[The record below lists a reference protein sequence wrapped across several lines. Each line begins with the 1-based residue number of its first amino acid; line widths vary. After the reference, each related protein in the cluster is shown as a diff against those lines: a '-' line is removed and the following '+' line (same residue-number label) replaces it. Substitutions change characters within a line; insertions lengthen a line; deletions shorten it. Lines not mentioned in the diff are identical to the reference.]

1 MGVFDKAIPTYTIN
15 NRGGVV
21 ITRPEETPYIDDIFD
36 PVFNK
41 AVRDSL
47 LERSNGSFG
56 AAMVRGYGELL
67 RNTFV
72 GHNDQWGMFGP
83 GMGVLSTFGRSMD
96 KADDFILGA
105 MTEAVRGLSGEKMQ
119 NPFTRIFRDDYDY
132 TGKGLLAATTNLA
145 SPLVGGVRTTEDDF
159 KGLWNVPAVALE
171 LATDPGV
178 MGGAVSRRLLSKEA
192 RKASA
197 SDLLRN
203 LGKADGKTRVGTAAK
218 LLSDYDDFM
227 SRVAIDVTAPG
238 LRPLLRKIKHA
249 AKQLFGANS
258 ANPYADTP
266 LHDYRDAGSPP
277 TDNAPD
283 SGFDEVLENDIEPI
297 TPDMPETADVKFD
310 SAIDDASQLGKKK
323 KRGRPAKMEQDAD
336 IATEISA
343 EVQRAYINA
352 ERRRHGEKLEELPS
366 AAGMFAGRQSSKVES
381 SYERLQRVKKEMT
394 DLTATTMQDN
404 TQAFETVV
412 KRHAKTPPASDKN
425 VQNLLNA
432 LDALSD
438 ETTFNPELV
447 SGRAPAELLN
457 LAHRRIDKILDDI
470 RVSQPTINVD
480 ALRDALY
487 DTLNKFAKGKYVS
500 NALDPVDMGQWLQ
513 QIVYNNAATSSPHIR
528 VYNSIRKTPEIAEK
542 AAEGVQAA
550 IGTVFD
556 NIRLRGDVPY
566 NARELME
573 TFSKDPYLYSLLLDV
588 DPAVTKDPLKL
599 SKTETLAKT
608 KFTYR
613 THGKRVAPETASTL
627 DLYAALTDPEYYKT
641 PMTAY
646 EYIQDATELYN
657 RVQKMADRIEKRIK
671 LPPNLGEYVDDT
683 GELVPVE
690 LDNVKAIPVRR
701 NRAMVEYTRPVLD
714 AAKDRLE
721 NEYQKYL
728 EHGSIGDSFL
738 SALETYMPKKEVDA
752 FWDAVSSR
760 VRYSNLPM
768 LEQTMDK
775 AYERLDA
782 WSAYLDLQDM
792 VNSFEPFLDVG
803 ANSPT
808 DYAINRL
815 LGASHIPLENETAFL
830 DDLARAQSVG
840 KHDAYRPR
848 MQIKIEEDAPY
859 AVYNRKAKTAA
870 DALDALFKA
879 RKPGEYWNNVV
890 FELDGVKYTLGKPS
904 EGVKSLKDADRLT
917 YSILRGVADKNSKG
931 YITGFSPYASE
942 ALRRFAEGDFV
953 GFAGGFLSYTPD
965 SVRHALGMAEAMQEA
980 VSKGT
985 MSNYYGVFEY
995 NGKKYSIG
1003 SPDKLPKDVL
1013 SLQEAAP
1020 QTYNALTAMFERAST
1035 PGHGSTKYVIGFKP
1049 EVQALLS
1056 GANETFSWNGLH
1068 IPVKPSTNLLLGNTP
1083 TAIDAPK
1090 PTVQAHNVQKRV
1102 YNRDYI
1108 VNDSNPLQ
1116 GSTAYLPERSGASA
1130 AYGLAQ
1136 TPKPNPQMYYT
1147 VTKYTYDP
1155 VSHQI
1160 VEAGTT
1166 VGPTFEQFLKTH
1178 SWVNADDPLAST
1190 LFLEESYNRGIESYQ
1205 KAWIAKAQDVSTAS
1219 ASHMPDAWIRA
1230 QSNDTALTVQPL
1242 GITDRLLDKTN
1253 YQLYVLQQLYNNP
1266 NIPDV
1271 VRVAY
1276 SNSLNEYARGA
1287 MLKAD
1292 LFPGNTPKV
1301 ATLPMF
1307 QQASSVYDAVP
1318 SHALPYT
1325 KGVAFRR
1332 IDTPKE
1338 SFVNRPTLVYS
1349 KEDTVDAMAD
1359 LLAQDPANLVQN
1371 LNTVTTTGKAAAVHA
1386 TNLATEQ
1393 YVKSLGDTPPDP
1405 EHLYSIGKL
1414 IDDAAAVVSKT
1425 KAGKS
1430 YHTERLQHLVDDL
1443 TKLREEKSPVY
1454 DQLKEVL
1461 AAADNAST
1469 DAVKGTDW
1477 VLDTIKSEI
1486 VNIPPDKIT
1495 PEEFAKL
1502 TENVKKA
1509 NTILGEDVFVLTYGK
1524 VGTLENVPMVTLD
1537 TTKEHATK
1545 LFKKHAKA
1553 LTAEGALHDI
1563 TYSVGIPADEVYK
1576 KYPEAKGLLDE
1587 YLACREEYYRLA
1599 GIPYSSEFITH
1610 VRSVDPEVAA
1620 ALDHQLYGSFNAK
1633 QMADLSD
1640 MSNTLLQQVPE
1651 FREKTYG
1658 ALGTTAY
1665 GRRFRGPASAWERIG
1680 ITSKKK
1686 GKDGITY
1693 VKNHPVFKNDPIDVI
1708 TGSFSMGT
1716 LHNSEFQSFV
1726 ELFVN
1731 DNFKVKNYF
1740 KTPDELRNMFYD
1752 MAEDGRVGSNIDNL
1766 VLASPKRDATG
1777 KLIGFKKYANYTQAG
1792 LEAALKDENCVLLPV
1807 GAFSRLDAICKKDA
1821 RMAHWWYRTVSKL
1834 TTPFKIGCLVNPGF
1848 LLGNASDAVLKQ
1860 AVTMADQ
1867 YGTSVTEELGNI
1879 ARAYRDVQ
1887 ILNNRFAETFDR
1899 YIKDMEAR
1907 GEKLLDTDRS
1917 YQSLLYS
1924 GTARKR
1930 FSEYCNDVY
1939 NITGSEN
1946 MADILLSEDAVKH
1959 IPALNLIDVQ
1969 VMQLWQYIN
1978 GKLPTMK
1985 DNLQD
1990 LGDVAAQTRRTTGK
2004 YADQNVIERILY
2016 GRYDY
2021 DPKKPSTWGILSKN
2035 PLVEGVFAGSEYIEQ
2050 SARASAILNDLRHR
2064 GMDLD
2069 ALEQAMGVLHD
2080 KAPES
2085 ASEAMHIRG
2094 MLEDA
2099 LNAMNASNFDYDN
2112 VGPLLNAATYA
2123 MPFPTFYM
2131 KNIVFWMDL
2140 IENNPQMVK
2149 NLLKTHNAMWDV
2161 TDEEESDQFVAEAKG
2176 RGALAFG
2183 DVDSE
2188 RPLRKFFKGI
2198 YKPTPMQSMFSAF
2211 NAVQHP
2217 IESLT
2222 SRVNPLVTAPLG
2234 AIAGELG
2241 GADSDLTALLGGTD
2255 SVKYRPYN
2263 TKRFQKNMRAGDKD
2277 FSGLRYMFHRIN
2289 PFDRAIN
2296 TALRVPEKAKHG
2308 ELAISD
2314 IAPSV
2319 FQPRFK

>member
-1 MGVFDKAIPTYTIN
+1 MGVFDKAIPVYTIN

-21 ITRPEETPYIDDIFD
+21 IEQPEETPYIDDIFD

-56 AAMVRGYGELL
+56 AAMARGYGELL

-83 GMGVLSTFGRSMD
+83 GMGILSTFGRSMD

-119 NPFTRIFRDDYDY
+119 NPFTRIFRDDHDY

-145 SPLVGGVRTTEDDF
+145 SPLVGGARVTEDDF
-159 KGLWNVPAVALE
+159 KGLWNVPAVAVE
-171 LATDPGV
+171 LATDPGI

-192 RKASA
+192 RKATA

-258 ANPYADTP
+258 ANPYANTP
-266 LHDYRDAGSPP
+266 LRDYRNAGSPP
-277 TDNAPD
+277 ADNTPD
-283 SGFDEVLENDIEPI
+283 GGFDNGPEDITEPLVYDVM
-297 TPDMPETADVKFD
+297 PDVDDGKLGN
-310 SAIDDASQLGKKK
+310 AIDDASRSSKKK
-323 KRGRPAKMEQDAD
+323 KRGRPSKILQSDVDPRMSIPEELERALVNGQRKMHGEPLDDVRMVADVDAD
-336 IATEISA
+336 YQDYLARVKNFDAVKSVESHIDVDAVERLIKKYAANSRPVDLRNLTVTELQDIVDTVYDNLRKTRPEIVRPDFPPLPVVYRPVGDELFKLYDINNPPQKPAKFVNDMEDLTYGELLDDEGKFIGLPTDYFDGEVADYDEDWIKDWVTPYEKLSKFIESLETGEGFQYSSELTSVQNEFWRVLQERRQPIISVRNDLAKHPETTLASA
-343 EVQRAYINA
+343 EGITRAIKVSQDEIRARGLVPPNKRELTERIAGDPRLSALVDDYTIRLYDRVVNPKVYPKGVYSKSYVDAATDFVTHVDEIGAKLADAQEPILESSLQKRVGKDDEVVDVFSNIA
-352 ERRRHGEKLEELPS
+352 ERTATGGIAVDPFVIENLEDLLEGSVESFYDSGVVDETLYTYCQKWLSENAKLEILNSISSEVPTQLSANTLRELVN
-366 AAGMFAGRQSSKVES
+366 AIEHANDMFASWRTFGQMQELADYIRPFLLDANSPADDAVNALLRQSVIPAENQAAFLDELMSLSKDNPNFRTRFQFTLRKNAPYS
-381 SYERLQRVKKEMT
+381 SYNAK
-394 DLTATTMQDN
+394 A
-404 TQAFETVV
+404 
-412 KRHAKTPPASDKN
+412 KR
-425 VQNLLNA
+425 
-432 LDALSD
+432 
-438 ETTFNPELV
+438 
-447 SGRAPAELLN
+447 
-457 LAHRRIDKILDDI
+457 
-470 RVSQPTINVD
+470 
-480 ALRDALY
+480 
-487 DTLNKFAKGKYVS
+487 
-500 NALDPVDMGQWLQ
+500 
-513 QIVYNNAATSSPHIR
+513 
-528 VYNSIRKTPEIAEK
+528 
-542 AAEGVQAA
+542 AAEGLQ
-550 IGTVFD
+550 
-556 NIRLRGDVPY
+556 
-566 NARELME
+566 
-573 TFSKDPYLYSLLLDV
+573 SL
-588 DPAVTKDPLKL
+588 
-599 SKTETLAKT
+599 
-608 KFTYR
+608 
-613 THGKRVAPETASTL
+613 
-627 DLYAALTDPEYYKT
+627 
-641 PMTAY
+641 
-646 EYIQDATELYN
+646 
-657 RVQKMADRIEKRIK
+657 IK
-671 LPPNLGEYVDDT
+671 N
-683 GELVPVE
+683 
-690 LDNVKAIPVRR
+690 
-701 NRAMVEYTRPVLD
+701 
-714 AAKDRLE
+714 
-721 NEYQKYL
+721 
-728 EHGSIGDSFL
+728 H
-738 SALETYMPKKEVDA
+738 
-752 FWDAVSSR
+752 
-760 VRYSNLPM
+760 
-768 LEQTMDK
+768 
-775 AYERLDA
+775 
-782 WSAYLDLQDM
+782 
-792 VNSFEPFLDVG
+792 
-803 ANSPT
+803 
-808 DYAINRL
+808 
-815 LGASHIPLENETAFL
+815 
-830 DDLARAQSVG
+830 
-840 KHDAYRPR
+840 
-848 MQIKIEEDAPY
+848 
-859 AVYNRKAKTAA
+859 
-870 DALDALFKA
+870 
-879 RKPGEYWNNVV
+879 KPGEYWNNTV
-890 FELDGVKYTLGKPS
+890 FEIEGVKYTLGKPS
-904 EGVKSLKDADRLT
+904 KGVKNLWNEDRLT
-917 YSILRGVADKNSKG
+917 ARIISNLATKDKKG
-931 YITGFSPYASE
+931 YIVGFSPYTSE
-942 ALRRFAEGDFV
+942 ALQRFAKGDFA
-953 GFAGGFLSYTPD
+953 GFVDGTLAYTPD
-965 SVRHALGMAEAMQEA
+965 SVQHALNVAWAMQEA

-985 MSNYYGVFEY
+985 MPNYYGVFEY

-1003 SPDKLPKDVL
+1003 SPDKLPKGVV

-1035 PGHGSTKYVIGFKP
+1035 PGHGSAKYVTGFKP
-1049 EVQALLS
+1049 EVQALFKS
-1056 GANETFSWNGLH
+1056 AGG
-1068 IPVKPSTNLLLGNTP
+1068 PSLV
-1083 TAIDAPK
+1083 TATTLTDVLNSTDAYRK
-1090 PTVQAHNVQKRV
+1090 
-1102 YNRDYI
+1102 
-1108 VNDSNPLQ
+1108 
-1116 GSTAYLPERSGASA
+1116 AY
-1130 AYGLAQ
+1130 
-1136 TPKPNPQMYYT
+1136 
-1147 VTKYTYDP
+1147 
-1155 VSHQI
+1155 
-1160 VEAGTT
+1160 
-1166 VGPTFEQFLKTH
+1166 
-1178 SWVNADDPLAST
+1178 
-1190 LFLEESYNRGIESYQ
+1190 
-1205 KAWIAKAQDVSTAS
+1205 IAKAQGGLAPWYDL
-1219 ASHMPDAWIRA
+1219 W
-1230 QSNDTALTVQPL
+1230 QPL
-1242 GITDRLLDKTN
+1242 QYYDAIINKSPKKVIPKFKQGRLVYLPGPDFSRTISN
-1253 YQLYVLQQLYNNP
+1253 QLHVLQQLYNSP
-1266 NIPDV
+1266 NVP
-1271 VRVAY
+1271 
-1276 SNSLNEYARGA
+1276 
-1287 MLKAD
+1287 
-1292 LFPGNTPKV
+1292 
-1301 ATLPMF
+1301 
-1307 QQASSVYDAVP
+1307 DAVRLATQTEMNTYMTEMMVRKEMFKDIASGFSDMP
-1318 SHALPYT
+1318 ALKVPTASVETAGKLSWAVGNPKASFDKPTIVY
-1325 KGVAFRR
+1325 
-1332 IDTPKE
+1332 PKE
-1338 SFVNRPTLVYS
+1338 A
-1349 KEDTVDAMAD
+1349 TVDAMAER
-1359 LLAQDPANLVQN
+1359 LAADPEHFGQALNAHSSVGQVTAANSADIAIKKFVEQQ
-1371 LNTVTTTGKAAAVHA
+1371 GDAVP
-1386 TNLATEQ
+1386 
-1393 YVKSLGDTPPDP
+1393 SP

-1461 AAADNAST
+1461 TAADNAST

-1495 PEEFAKL
+1495 PEELAKL

-1545 LFKKHAKA
+1545 LFKKHEKA

-1576 KYPEAKGLLDE
+1576 KYPEAKKLLDE
-1587 YLACREEYYRLA
+1587 YLTCREEYYRLA
-1599 GIPYSSEFITH
+1599 GIPYSNEFITH
-1610 VRSVDPEVAA
+1610 VRSVDPEVAT
-1620 ALDHQLYGSFNAK
+1620 ALDHQLYASFNAK
-1633 QMADLSD
+1633 RMADLSD

-1752 MAEDGRVGSNIDNL
+1752 VAEDGRVGSNIDNL
-1766 VLASPKRDATG
+1766 VLASPKYDATG

-1821 RMAHWWYRTVSKL
+1821 RMAHWWYRTVAKL

-1867 YGTSVTEELGNI
+1867 YGTSVTEELGNV

-1887 ILNNRFAETFDR
+1887 VLNNRFAETFDR

-1930 FSEYCNDVY
+1930 FSEYCNEVY

-1946 MADILLSEDAVKH
+1946 MADILLGEEAAKH
-1959 IPALNLIDVQ
+1959 IPALDLIDVQ
-1969 VMQLWQYIN
+1969 VMQLWQYLN

-1990 LGDVAAQTRRTTGK
+1990 LGDVAAQTRQVTGK
-2004 YADQNVIERILY
+2004 YSDQNIIERILY
-2016 GRYDY
+2016 GKYNY
-2021 DPKKPSTWGILSKN
+2021 DPKKLSTWGLLSKN
-2035 PLVEGVFAGSEYIEQ
+2035 PLAEGVFAGSEYIEQ

-2069 ALEQAMGVLHD
+2069 ALEQAMGILHD
-2080 KAPES
+2080 TDPVS

-2112 VGPLLNAATYA
+2112 VGPLLNAATYV

-2140 IENNPQMVK
+2140 IEKNPQMVK

-2161 TDEEESDQFVAEAKG
+2161 SDEEESDNFVAEAKG

-2183 DVDSE
+2183 NVDSE

-2198 YKPTPMQSMFSAF
+2198 YKPTPMQSMFGAF

-2234 AIAGELG
+2234 AVAGELG

-2263 TKRFQKNMRAGDKD
+2263 TKRFQKNMRAGDED

-2296 TALRVPEKAKHG
+2296 TALRIPEKAKHG
-2308 ELAISD
+2308 ELAVSD

>member
-145 SPLVGGVRTTEDDF
+145 SPLVGGVRATEDDF

-218 LLSDYDDFM
+218 LLNDYDDFM

-266 LHDYRDAGSPP
+266 LRDYRDAGSPP
-277 TDNAPD
+277 ADNAPD
-283 SGFDEVLENDIEPI
+283 SGLNNGPENVVEPLI
-297 TPDMPETADVKFD
+297 YNMPDVDDGIPD
-310 SAIDDASQLGKKK
+310 SAVGDTAQMSKKK
-323 KRGRPAKMEQDAD
+323 KRGRPVKMLQDTVDDPRMSIPEELERALVNGQRKLHGEPLDDVRMIADVDAD
-336 IATEISA
+336 YQDYRTRVKNFETKKSVGMYTDVDAVERLVKKYATAQPSVDVSELTPAEVREALNTVYDNLRKTRPEIPRPDIKAMSDNELAAFVDSLETGEGFQYSSELTSVQNELGRVLQARRQPIISVRNDLAKHPETTLASA
-343 EVQRAYINA
+343 EGITRAVKVSQDEIRARGLVPPNKRELTERIAGDPRLSALVDDYTAHLYDRVVNPKVYHKGVYSKSYVDAATDFVTRMDEIGAKLADAQEPVLESSLRKRIGKDDEVVDVFSNIA
-352 ERRRHGEKLEELPS
+352 ERTTTGGIAVDPFVIENLEDILEDSVESFYDSGVVDETLYTYCQKWLSENAKLEILNNISSEVPTQLS
-366 AAGMFAGRQSSKVES
+366 A
-381 SYERLQRVKKEMT
+381 
-394 DLTATTMQDN
+394 N
-404 TQAFETVV
+404 TLRE
-412 KRHAKTPPASDKN
+412 
-425 VQNLLNA
+425 LLNA
-432 LDALSD
+432 IEHANDTFVAWRTFGQMQELADYIKPFLLDANSPADDAVNALLRQS
-438 ETTFNPELV
+438 V
-447 SGRAPAELLN
+447 IPAE
-457 LAHRRIDKILDDI
+457 KQTEFLDELM
-470 RVSQPTINVD
+470 N
-480 ALRDALY
+480 
-487 DTLNKFAKGKYVS
+487 LNK
-500 NALDPVDMGQWLQ
+500 NDPNLRTRF
-513 QIVYNNAATSSPHIR
+513 QIT
-528 VYNSIRKTPEIAEK
+528 IRKEAPYSSYNMKAK
-542 AAEGVQAA
+542 RAAEGLQ
-550 IGTVFD
+550 
-556 NIRLRGDVPY
+556 
-566 NARELME
+566 
-573 TFSKDPYLYSLLLDV
+573 SL
-588 DPAVTKDPLKL
+588 
-599 SKTETLAKT
+599 
-608 KFTYR
+608 
-613 THGKRVAPETASTL
+613 
-627 DLYAALTDPEYYKT
+627 
-641 PMTAY
+641 
-646 EYIQDATELYN
+646 
-657 RVQKMADRIEKRIK
+657 IK
-671 LPPNLGEYVDDT
+671 N
-683 GELVPVE
+683 
-690 LDNVKAIPVRR
+690 
-701 NRAMVEYTRPVLD
+701 
-714 AAKDRLE
+714 
-721 NEYQKYL
+721 
-728 EHGSIGDSFL
+728 H
-738 SALETYMPKKEVDA
+738 
-752 FWDAVSSR
+752 
-760 VRYSNLPM
+760 
-768 LEQTMDK
+768 
-775 AYERLDA
+775 
-782 WSAYLDLQDM
+782 
-792 VNSFEPFLDVG
+792 
-803 ANSPT
+803 
-808 DYAINRL
+808 
-815 LGASHIPLENETAFL
+815 
-830 DDLARAQSVG
+830 
-840 KHDAYRPR
+840 
-848 MQIKIEEDAPY
+848 
-859 AVYNRKAKTAA
+859 
-870 DALDALFKA
+870 
-879 RKPGEYWNNVV
+879 KPGEYWNNTV
-890 FELDGVKYTLGKPS
+890 FEIEGVKYTLGKPS
-904 EGVKSLKDADRLT
+904 KGVKNLWSEDRLT
-917 YSILRGVADKNSKG
+917 ARIISNLATKSKKG
-931 YITGFSPYASE
+931 YIVGFSPYVSDALQKFAS
-942 ALRRFAEGDFV
+942 GDFAKV
-953 GFAGGFLSYTPD
+953 FNRATGDYLGDAPEVL
-965 SVRHALGMAEAMQEA
+965 RHVTGMAEAIQQA
-980 VSKGT
+980 VSNGA
-985 MSNYYGVFEY
+985 MPNYYGVFEY
-995 NGKKYSIG
+995 AGKKYSLG
-1003 SPDKLPKDVL
+1003 NATKLPSGVL
-1013 SLQEAAP
+1013 SVQAVAP
-1020 QTYNALTAMFERAST
+1020 QTYDALMSLFTRNNKNYITGIDPAKFRILQEYMRLPKSTGSVKFTTPWDAASAGLKKQAMSIWGTPNVPEAVRLATQTEMNTYMAEMMVRKEMFKDIAPEFSDIPALKVPTTPVETAGELSWAVGN
-1035 PGHGSTKYVIGFKP
+1035 PKAGF
-1049 EVQALLS
+1049 
-1056 GANETFSWNGLH
+1056 
-1068 IPVKPSTNLLLGNTP
+1068 
-1083 TAIDAPK
+1083 DK
-1090 PTVQAHNVQKRV
+1090 PTIV
-1102 YNRDYI
+1102 Y
-1108 VNDSNPLQ
+1108 
-1116 GSTAYLPERSGASA
+1116 
-1130 AYGLAQ
+1130 
-1136 TPKPNPQMYYT
+1136 
-1147 VTKYTYDP
+1147 
-1155 VSHQI
+1155 
-1160 VEAGTT
+1160 
-1166 VGPTFEQFLKTH
+1166 
-1178 SWVNADDPLAST
+1178 
-1190 LFLEESYNRGIESYQ
+1190 
-1205 KAWIAKAQDVSTAS
+1205 
-1219 ASHMPDAWIRA
+1219 
-1230 QSNDTALTVQPL
+1230 
-1242 GITDRLLDKTN
+1242 
-1253 YQLYVLQQLYNNP
+1253 
-1266 NIPDV
+1266 
-1271 VRVAY
+1271 
-1276 SNSLNEYARGA
+1276 
-1287 MLKAD
+1287 
-1292 LFPGNTPKV
+1292 
-1301 ATLPMF
+1301 
-1307 QQASSVYDAVP
+1307 
-1318 SHALPYT
+1318 
-1325 KGVAFRR
+1325 
-1332 IDTPKE
+1332 PKE
-1338 SFVNRPTLVYS
+1338 A
-1349 KEDTVDAMAD
+1349 TVDAMAER
-1359 LLAQDPANLVQN
+1359 LAANPERFGQA
-1371 LNTVTTTGKAAAVHA
+1371 LNAHSSVGQVTAANAANTAVKKFI
-1386 TNLATEQ
+1386 EQ
-1393 YVKSLGDTPPDP
+1393 QGGEIPSP
-1405 EHLYSIGKL
+1405 EKLYSVGKL
-1414 IDDAAAVVSKT
+1414 IDDATTVVSNT

-1430 YHTERLQHLVDDL
+1430 YHTERAQRLIDKLTDLQKRKD
-1443 TKLREEKSPVY
+1443 PVY
-1454 DQLKEVL
+1454 NQLGEVL
-1461 AAADNAST
+1461 TAADGAAT

-1477 VLDTIKSEI
+1477 CLNTIQSEI
-1486 VNIPPDKIT
+1486 INIPPDRIT
-1495 PEEFAKL
+1495 PEDLAKL

-1509 NTILGEDVFVLTYGK
+1509 NAILGEDVFVFTHSN
-1524 VGTLENVPMVTLD
+1524 VGTAKNIPTVTLN

-1545 LFKKHAKA
+1545 LFKKHEKA
-1553 LTAEGALHDI
+1553 LTAEGVLHDI
-1563 TYSVGIPADEVYK
+1563 TYVAGVPAEEVYK
-1576 KYPEAKGLLDE
+1576 KYPEAKALLDE
-1587 YLACREEYYRLA
+1587 YLACREEYYRIT
-1599 GIPYSSEFITH
+1599 GIPYSGEYITH
-1610 VRSVDPEVAA
+1610 VRNVDPEVAA
-1620 ALDHQLYGSFNAK
+1620 ALDHQLYAAFNAK

-1640 MSNTLLQQVPE
+1640 MSNTILQQVPG

-1693 VKNHPVFKNDPIDVI
+1693 ITNHPVFKSDPIDII

-1752 MAEDGRVGSNIDNL
+1752 VAKDGRVGSNIDNL
-1766 VLASPKRDATG
+1766 VLVSPKYDATG
-1777 KLIGFKKYANYTQAG
+1777 KLIGFNKYANYTQAG

-1807 GAFSRLDAICKKDA
+1807 RAFSRLDAICKKDA

-1887 ILNNRFAETFDR
+1887 VLNNRFAEAFDR
-1899 YIKDMEAR
+1899 YLLDMDAR
-1907 GEKLLDTDRS
+1907 GEKILDTDRS

-1930 FSEYCNDVY
+1930 FSAYCDEVY
-1939 NITGSEN
+1939 KVAEAGNLS
-1946 MADILLSEDAVKH
+1946 DLLVDSKRL
-1959 IPALNLIDVQ
+1959 PALSLEDVQ
-1969 VMQLWQYIN
+1969 AMQLWQYIN
-1978 GKLPTMK
+1978 GKLPTME

-1990 LGDVAAQTRRTTGK
+1990 LGDVAAQTRRITGK
-2004 YADQNVIERILY
+2004 YSDQNIIERILY

-2021 DPKKPSTWGILSKN
+2021 DPKKPSTWGFLSKN
-2035 PLVEGVFAGSEYIEQ
+2035 FLAESVFAGSEYIEQ

-2069 ALEQAMGVLHD
+2069 ELEHAMGILRKGD
-2080 KAPES
+2080 SES
-2085 ASEAMHIRG
+2085 SAHINV

-2234 AIAGELG
+2234 AVAGELG

-2263 TKRFQKNMRAGDKD
+2263 TKRFQKNMRAGDED

>member
-1 MGVFDKAIPTYTIN
+1 MGVFDKAIPVYTIN

-21 ITRPEETPYIDDIFD
+21 IEQPEETPYIDDIFD

-56 AAMVRGYGELL
+56 AAMARGYGELL

-83 GMGVLSTFGRSMD
+83 GMGILSTFGRSMD

-105 MTEAVRGLSGEKMQ
+105 MTEAVRGLGGEKMQ
-119 NPFTRIFRDDYDY
+119 NPFTRIFRDDHDY

-145 SPLVGGVRTTEDDF
+145 SPLVGGARVTEDDF
-159 KGLWNVPAVALE
+159 KGLWNVPATAVE
-171 LATDPGV
+171 LATDPGI

-192 RKASA
+192 RKATA

-258 ANPYADTP
+258 ANPYANTP
-266 LHDYRDAGSPP
+266 LRDYRNAGSPP
-277 TDNAPD
+277 ADNAPD
-283 SGFDEVLENDIEPI
+283 GGFDNGPEDITEPLVYDVM
-297 TPDMPETADVKFD
+297 PDVDDGKLGN
-310 SAIDDASQLGKKK
+310 AINDASRSSKKK
-323 KRGRPAKMEQDAD
+323 KRGRPSKILQNDVDPRMSIPEELERALVNGQRKMHGEPLDDVRMVADVDAD
-336 IATEISA
+336 YQDYLARVKNFDAVKSVESHIDVDAVERLVRKYATTQPSIDVSELTPVEVREVLDTVYDNLRKTRPEIPRPDVKAMSDGELTAFIDSLETGEGFQYSSELTSVQNELGRVLQARRQPIISVRNDLAKHPETTLASA
-343 EVQRAYINA
+343 EGITRAIKVSQDEIRARGLVPPNKRELT
-352 ERRRHGEKLEELPS
+352 ERI
-366 AAGMFAGRQSSKVES
+366 AGDPR
-381 SYERLQRVKKEMT
+381 
-394 DLTATTMQDN
+394 
-404 TQAFETVV
+404 
-412 KRHAKTPPASDKN
+412 
-425 VQNLLNA
+425 LNA
-432 LDALSD
+432 LVDDYTIRLYDRVVNPKVYPKGVYSKSYVDAATDFVTHIDEIGAKLADAQEPILESSLQKRIGKDDEIVDVFSNITERTATGGIAVDPFVIENLEDLLEGSVESFYDSGVVD
-438 ETTFNPELV
+438 ETLYTYCQKWLSENAKLEILNNISSEVPTQLSANTLRELV
-447 SGRAPAELLN
+447 NAIEHANDTFASWRTFGQMQELADYIRPFLLDANSPADDAVNALLRQSAIPAEN
-457 LAHRRIDKILDDI
+457 QAAFLDELMSLSKDNPNF
-470 RVSQPTINVD
+470 RTRFQFTLRKD
-480 ALRDALY
+480 APY
-487 DTLNKFAKGKYVS
+487 SSYNAKAK
-500 NALDPVDMGQWLQ
+500 
-513 QIVYNNAATSSPHIR
+513 R
-528 VYNSIRKTPEIAEK
+528 
-542 AAEGVQAA
+542 AAEGLQ
-550 IGTVFD
+550 
-556 NIRLRGDVPY
+556 
-566 NARELME
+566 
-573 TFSKDPYLYSLLLDV
+573 SL
-588 DPAVTKDPLKL
+588 
-599 SKTETLAKT
+599 
-608 KFTYR
+608 
-613 THGKRVAPETASTL
+613 
-627 DLYAALTDPEYYKT
+627 
-641 PMTAY
+641 
-646 EYIQDATELYN
+646 
-657 RVQKMADRIEKRIK
+657 IK
-671 LPPNLGEYVDDT
+671 N
-683 GELVPVE
+683 
-690 LDNVKAIPVRR
+690 
-701 NRAMVEYTRPVLD
+701 
-714 AAKDRLE
+714 
-721 NEYQKYL
+721 
-728 EHGSIGDSFL
+728 H
-738 SALETYMPKKEVDA
+738 
-752 FWDAVSSR
+752 
-760 VRYSNLPM
+760 
-768 LEQTMDK
+768 
-775 AYERLDA
+775 
-782 WSAYLDLQDM
+782 
-792 VNSFEPFLDVG
+792 
-803 ANSPT
+803 
-808 DYAINRL
+808 
-815 LGASHIPLENETAFL
+815 
-830 DDLARAQSVG
+830 
-840 KHDAYRPR
+840 
-848 MQIKIEEDAPY
+848 
-859 AVYNRKAKTAA
+859 
-870 DALDALFKA
+870 
-879 RKPGEYWNNVV
+879 KPGEYWNNTV
-890 FELDGVKYTLGKPS
+890 FEIEGVKYTLGKPS
-904 EGVKSLKDADRLT
+904 KGVKNLWNEDRLT
-917 YSILRGVADKNSKG
+917 ARIISNLATKSKKG
-931 YITGFSPYASE
+931 YIIGFSPYVSDALQKFAS
-942 ALRRFAEGDFV
+942 GDFAKAFNRATGDYLGDAPEV
-953 GFAGGFLSYTPD
+953 L
-965 SVRHALGMAEAMQEA
+965 RHVTGMAEAIQQA
-980 VSKGT
+980 VSNGT
-985 MSNYYGVFEY
+985 MPNYYGVFEY
-995 NGKKYSIG
+995 AGKKYSLG
-1003 SPDKLPKDVL
+1003 DATKLPSGVL
-1013 SLQEAAP
+1013 SVQAAAP
-1020 QTYNALTAMFERAST
+1020 QTYDALMSLFTRNNKNYIT
-1035 PGHGSTKYVIGFKP
+1035 GVD
-1049 EVQALLS
+1049 
-1056 GANETFSWNGLH
+1056 
-1068 IPVKPSTNLLLGNTP
+1068 PVKFKILQEYMRLPKSTESVKFITP
-1083 TAIDAPK
+1083 WD
-1090 PTVQAHNVQKRV
+1090 
-1102 YNRDYI
+1102 
-1108 VNDSNPLQ
+1108 
-1116 GSTAYLPERSGASA
+1116 
-1130 AYGLAQ
+1130 
-1136 TPKPNPQMYYT
+1136 
-1147 VTKYTYDP
+1147 
-1155 VSHQI
+1155 
-1160 VEAGTT
+1160 
-1166 VGPTFEQFLKTH
+1166 
-1178 SWVNADDPLAST
+1178 
-1190 LFLEESYNRGIESYQ
+1190 
-1205 KAWIAKAQDVSTAS
+1205 TAS
-1219 ASHMPDAWIRA
+1219 AGLKKQVMSIWG
-1230 QSNDTALTVQPL
+1230 T
-1242 GITDRLLDKTN
+1242 
-1253 YQLYVLQQLYNNP
+1253 P
-1266 NIPDV
+1266 NIPDA
-1271 VRVAY
+1271 VRLATQTEMNTYMTEMMVRKEMFKDIAPEF
-1276 SNSLNEYARGA
+1276 SDMPA
-1287 MLKAD
+1287 LKVPTAPVETAGK
-1292 LFPGNTPKV
+1292 LSWAVGNPK
-1301 ATLPMF
+1301 
-1307 QQASSVYDAVP
+1307 ASFDKPTIVY
-1318 SHALPYT
+1318 
-1325 KGVAFRR
+1325 
-1332 IDTPKE
+1332 PKE
-1338 SFVNRPTLVYS
+1338 A
-1349 KEDTVDAMAD
+1349 TVDAMAER
-1359 LLAQDPANLVQN
+1359 LAADPEHFGQALNAHSSVGQVTAANSADIAIKKFVEQQ
-1371 LNTVTTTGKAAAVHA
+1371 GDAVP
-1386 TNLATEQ
+1386 
-1393 YVKSLGDTPPDP
+1393 SP

-1461 AAADNAST
+1461 TAADNAST

-1495 PEEFAKL
+1495 PEELAKL

-1545 LFKKHAKA
+1545 LFKKHEKA

-1576 KYPEAKGLLDE
+1576 KYPEAKKLLDE
-1587 YLACREEYYRLA
+1587 YLTCREEYYRLA
-1599 GIPYSSEFITH
+1599 GIPYSNEFITH
-1610 VRSVDPEVAA
+1610 VRSVDPEVAT
-1620 ALDHQLYGSFNAK
+1620 ALDHQLYASFNAK
-1633 QMADLSD
+1633 RMADLSD

-1752 MAEDGRVGSNIDNL
+1752 VAEDGRVGSNIDNL
-1766 VLASPKRDATG
+1766 VLASPKYDATG

-1821 RMAHWWYRTVSKL
+1821 RMAHWWYRTVAKL

-1867 YGTSVTEELGNI
+1867 YGTSVTEELGNV

-1887 ILNNRFAETFDR
+1887 VLNNRFAETFDR

-1930 FSEYCNDVY
+1930 FSEYCNEVY

-1946 MADILLSEDAVKH
+1946 MADILLGEEAAKR
-1959 IPALNLIDVQ
+1959 IPALDLIDVQ
-1969 VMQLWQYIN
+1969 VMQLWQYLN

-1990 LGDVAAQTRRTTGK
+1990 LGDVTARTRQVTGK
-2004 YADQNVIERILY
+2004 YSDQNIIERILY
-2016 GRYDY
+2016 GKYNY
-2021 DPKKPSTWGILSKN
+2021 DPKKLSTWGLLSKN
-2035 PLVEGVFAGSEYIEQ
+2035 PLAEGVFAGSEYIEQ

-2069 ALEQAMGVLHD
+2069 ALEQAMGILHD
-2080 KAPES
+2080 TDPVS

-2112 VGPLLNAATYA
+2112 VGPLLNAATYV

-2140 IENNPQMVK
+2140 IEKNPQMVK

-2161 TDEEESDQFVAEAKG
+2161 SDEEESDNFVAEAKG

-2198 YKPTPMQSMFSAF
+2198 YKPTPMQSMFGAF

-2234 AIAGELG
+2234 AVAGELG

-2263 TKRFQKNMRAGDKD
+2263 TNRFQKNMRAGDED

>member
-145 SPLVGGVRTTEDDF
+145 SPLVGGVRVTEDDF
-159 KGLWNVPAVALE
+159 KGLWNVPATALE

-277 TDNAPD
+277 TDNMPD
-283 SGFDEVLENDIEPI
+283 GGFDNGPEDITEPLVYDAM
-297 TPDMPETADVKFD
+297 PDIDDGKFD
-310 SAIDDASQLGKKK
+310 SAIDNASQLSKKK
-323 KRGRPAKMEQDAD
+323 KRGRPSKILQGDVDPRMSIPEELERALVNGQRKLHGEPLDDVRMIADVDAD
-336 IATEISA
+336 YQDYLARVKNFDDIKSVEAHIDVDAVKRLIDKYAYAANSSSVEDLRNLRVTELQDIVDTVYDNLRKTRPEIVRPDFPSLPAVYMSADAGLHKLYDINDPPKKPTTYINTMEDLRYFELLDDEGRFVGLPTDYFDEDAVPYDKDWVERWVEPYEKLSKFIESLETGEGFQYSSDLTSVQNEFWRVLQERQQPIISVRNDLAKHPETTLASA
-343 EVQRAYINA
+343 EGITRAVKVSQDEIRARGLVPPNKRELTERVAGDSRLSELVDDYTARLYERVVNPKVYREGVYSASYVDAATKYVERVDEIGAKLADAQEPILESSLRKRIGKDGEVVDVFNNLA
-352 ERRRHGEKLEELPS
+352 ERTATGGIAVDPFVIENLEDLLEGSVESFYDSGVVDENLYIYCQKWLSENAKLEILNSVSSGVPTQLSANTLQELVNAIEHANNTF
-366 AAGMFAGRQSSKVES
+366 AAWRTFGQMQELADYIRPFLLDANSPADDAVNALLRQSVIPAQNQAAFLDELAGLSKGDPNFRTRFQITIRKDAPYS
-381 SYERLQRVKKEMT
+381 SYNAK
-394 DLTATTMQDN
+394 A
-404 TQAFETVV
+404 
-412 KRHAKTPPASDKN
+412 KR
-425 VQNLLNA
+425 
-432 LDALSD
+432 
-438 ETTFNPELV
+438 
-447 SGRAPAELLN
+447 
-457 LAHRRIDKILDDI
+457 
-470 RVSQPTINVD
+470 
-480 ALRDALY
+480 
-487 DTLNKFAKGKYVS
+487 
-500 NALDPVDMGQWLQ
+500 
-513 QIVYNNAATSSPHIR
+513 
-528 VYNSIRKTPEIAEK
+528 
-542 AAEGVQAA
+542 AAEGLQ
-550 IGTVFD
+550 
-556 NIRLRGDVPY
+556 
-566 NARELME
+566 
-573 TFSKDPYLYSLLLDV
+573 SL
-588 DPAVTKDPLKL
+588 
-599 SKTETLAKT
+599 
-608 KFTYR
+608 
-613 THGKRVAPETASTL
+613 
-627 DLYAALTDPEYYKT
+627 
-641 PMTAY
+641 
-646 EYIQDATELYN
+646 
-657 RVQKMADRIEKRIK
+657 IK
-671 LPPNLGEYVDDT
+671 N
-683 GELVPVE
+683 
-690 LDNVKAIPVRR
+690 
-701 NRAMVEYTRPVLD
+701 
-714 AAKDRLE
+714 
-721 NEYQKYL
+721 
-728 EHGSIGDSFL
+728 H
-738 SALETYMPKKEVDA
+738 
-752 FWDAVSSR
+752 
-760 VRYSNLPM
+760 
-768 LEQTMDK
+768 
-775 AYERLDA
+775 
-782 WSAYLDLQDM
+782 
-792 VNSFEPFLDVG
+792 
-803 ANSPT
+803 
-808 DYAINRL
+808 
-815 LGASHIPLENETAFL
+815 
-830 DDLARAQSVG
+830 
-840 KHDAYRPR
+840 
-848 MQIKIEEDAPY
+848 
-859 AVYNRKAKTAA
+859 
-870 DALDALFKA
+870 
-879 RKPGEYWNNVV
+879 KPGEYWNNTV
-890 FELDGVKYTLGKPS
+890 FEIEGVKYTLGKPS
-904 EGVKSLKDADRLT
+904 KGVKNLWDEDRLT
-917 YSILRGVADKNSKG
+917 ARIISNLATKNKKG
-931 YITGFSPYASE
+931 YIVGFSPYVSE
-942 ALRRFAEGDFV
+942 ALQRFAKGDFA
-953 GFAGGFLSYTPD
+953 GFIDGTLAYTPD
-965 SVRHALGMAEAMQEA
+965 SVQHALNMAWAMQEA

-985 MSNYYGVFEY
+985 MPNYYGVFEY

-1013 SLQEAAP
+1013 SLQETAP
-1020 QTYNALTAMFERAST
+1020 QTYDALTAMFERASA
-1035 PGHGSTKYVIGFKP
+1035 PGHGSAKYITGFKP
-1049 EVQALLS
+1049 EVQALFKS
-1056 GANETFSWNGLH
+1056 VNE
-1068 IPVKPSTNLLLGNTP
+1068 PSLVSATTLT
-1083 TAIDAPK
+1083 DAL
-1090 PTVQAHNVQKRV
+1090 N
-1102 YNRDYI
+1102 
-1108 VNDSNPLQ
+1108 
-1116 GSTAYLPERSGASA
+1116 STDAYKK
-1130 AYGLAQ
+1130 AY
-1136 TPKPNPQMYYT
+1136 T
-1147 VTKYTYDP
+1147 
-1155 VSHQI
+1155 
-1160 VEAGTT
+1160 
-1166 VGPTFEQFLKTH
+1166 
-1178 SWVNADDPLAST
+1178 
-1190 LFLEESYNRGIESYQ
+1190 
-1205 KAWIAKAQDVSTAS
+1205 AKAQEMLAPWSDPFQLIHYDAVVNKAPKRVVPEFK
-1219 ASHMPDAWIRA
+1219 HGRLVYLPGPDFSRKV
-1230 QSNDTALTVQPL
+1230 N
-1242 GITDRLLDKTN
+1242 R
-1253 YQLYVLQQLYNNP
+1253 QLYVLQQLYNNP
-1266 NIPDV
+1266 NVP
-1271 VRVAY
+1271 
-1276 SNSLNEYARGA
+1276 
-1287 MLKAD
+1287 
-1292 LFPGNTPKV
+1292 
-1301 ATLPMF
+1301 
-1307 QQASSVYDAVP
+1307 DAVRLATQTEMNTYMAEMMVRKEMFKDIAP
-1318 SHALPYT
+1318 EFSDMPALKVPTTPVETAGKLSWAVSNPKAGFDKPTIVY
-1325 KGVAFRR
+1325 
-1332 IDTPKE
+1332 PKE
-1338 SFVNRPTLVYS
+1338 V
-1349 KEDTVDAMAD
+1349 TVDAMAER
-1359 LLAQDPANLVQN
+1359 LAA
-1371 LNTVTTTGKAAAVHA
+1371 
-1386 TNLATEQ
+1386 
-1393 YVKSLGDTPPDP
+1393 DP
-1405 EHLYSIGKL
+1405 EHFGQALNAHSSVGQVTAANSANIAVKKFVEQQGGEVPSPEKLYSVGKL
-1414 IDDAAAVVSKT
+1414 IDDATTVVANT

-1430 YHTERLQHLVDDL
+1430 YHTERLQRLVDKL
-1443 TKLREEKSPVY
+1443 TDLRERKDPMYEHF
-1454 DQLKEVL
+1454 KEVL
-1461 AAADNAST
+1461 TAADNAST

-1495 PEEFAKL
+1495 PEELAKL

-1509 NTILGEDVFVLTYGK
+1509 NTILGDDVFVLTYGK
-1524 VGTLENVPMVTLD
+1524 VGNLENIPMVTLN

-1545 LFKKHAKA
+1545 LFKKHEKA
-1553 LTAEGALHDI
+1553 LTAEGVLHDI

-1599 GIPYSSEFITH
+1599 GVPYSSEFITH

-1620 ALDHQLYGSFNAK
+1620 ALDHQLYAPFNAK

-1640 MSNTLLQQVPE
+1640 MSNTILQQVPG

-1693 VKNHPVFKNDPIDVI
+1693 ITNHPVFKNDPVDIV
-1708 TGSFSMGT
+1708 TGSFGMGT

-1752 MAEDGRVGSNIDNL
+1752 VAKDGRVGSNIDNL
-1766 VLASPKRDATG
+1766 VLASPKYDATG

-1887 ILNNRFAETFDR
+1887 VLNNRFAEAFDR
-1899 YIKDMEAR
+1899 YLLDMSAR
-1907 GEKLLDTDRS
+1907 KEKILDTDRS

-1930 FSEYCNDVY
+1930 FSEYCDEVY
-1939 NITGSEN
+1939 KVAEAGDLS
-1946 MADILLSEDAVKH
+1946 DLLVDGKRL
-1959 IPALNLIDVQ
+1959 PALSLEDVQ

-1978 GKLPTMK
+1978 GKLPTMA

-1990 LGDVAAQTRRTTGK
+1990 LGDVAARTRRITGK
-2004 YADQNVIERILY
+2004 YSDQNVIERILY
-2016 GRYDY
+2016 GKYNY
-2021 DPKKPSTWGILSKN
+2021 DPKKLSTWGILSKN
-2035 PLVEGVFAGSEYIEQ
+2035 PLAEGVFAGSEYIEQ

-2069 ALEQAMGVLHD
+2069 ELEYAMGILREGT
-2080 KAPES
+2080 PETS
-2085 ASEAMHIRG
+2085 ARINV

-2161 TDEEESDQFVAEAKG
+2161 TDEEESDKFVAEAKG

-2211 NAVQHP
+2211 DAVQHP

-2234 AIAGELG
+2234 AVAGELG

-2263 TKRFQKNMRAGDKD
+2263 TKRFQKNMRAGDKN

-2296 TALRVPEKAKHG
+2296 TALRIPEKAKHG